1 MWKPTFGAQLP
12 SKSESWRCENE
23 PLVRDFPQS
32 LKAEDVKTD
41 LSCETYLRVCKLKM
55 WKRSFRARRTSKS
68 ECWRFEN
75 GASVRDVPQS
85 LKAEDVNKKLSC
97 ETSLNLNVEDVKTN
111 LSFETS
117 LKFCKLKMWKRSFR
131 VRRPSESSS
140 WRCENGAFVRDL
152 PESLKAE
159 DVKAKLSCETSL
171 EIWTFKM
178 WKRSFRAQL
187 PSESAS
193 WRCKNKAFVRN
204 FPSSLK
210 AEDVKAKLSCETIP
224 QNLNV
229 EVEDVK
235 TELWCATSLRV
246 CNLKAW
252 KRSFRAWRPSKY
264 HCWRCENEV
273 FMRDFLQSLQ
283 AEDVKTNLS
292 FDTSLRVCKLKMWK
306 RTFRARLPSKS
317 ESWRCENEAFMR
329 DIPQSLKAE
338 DVKMELSCET
348 SLKVWKLKMW
358 KPSFRARGLS
368 KSERWRCENE
378 AFVQDFLQSLKA
390 EDVKAKLS
398 CEMSLKIRTLKM
410 WKRSFR
416 ARLPSESASWKRE
429 SEAFMRDVPQN
440 LNVEDV
446 KIKLLCKTSLKVCK
460 LKMWKRTFRAR
471 RPSKS
476 EHWRCANEAFVRD
489 LPQNLHV
496 EDVKAKLSCENPS
509 KSESWRCESEAFVR
523 EVPPN
528 LNVEDVKT
536 NLSCKTSFRFCKLK
550 MWKRTFRARLPSE
563 SASWRCESKAFV
575 RDLPQNLNVEERKTK
590 LSCEPSLRV
599 CKLKP
604 WMRSFRARRPSKSK
618 CWRCENK
625 AFVQDFPQSLQAE
638 DVKTNLSCETSLK
651 IWTLKMCKRSF
662 RARRPSKSERWRCES
677 EAFVRDFPQSL
688 KAGDVNAKLSC
699 ETSLKIWTLQ
709 MWKRSFRARRP
720 SKSECWRKE
729 NEAFLRDVPQNLNV
743 EDVTTKLSCETFLRV
758 GKLKMWKRSFRAR
771 LPWKSERWRCEN
783 EAFVRDFPQSLKAE
797 DVKTNLSCETSL
809 KIWTLKM
816 WKRSFRARRP
826 SKSESWRCE
835 SEAFVRDIP
844 QNLKIWNRSFRAGL
858 PSESASWRC
867 ESEAFV
873 WDVPQSLRAEDV
885 KTELSCEICLK
896 VWKLKMWKRSFRA
909 RCPSKSERWR
919 CENEAFVQNFLQ
931 SLQAEEVKAKLSCET
946 SLKIWTLKM
955 WKRSFRARHPSKSE
969 SWRCENKVFVRD
981 FPQSRKAEDVKTKL
995 SCEPSLKI
1003 WMLKTCKR
1011 SFGARHPSKS
1021 ASWRCECEAFV
1032 RDLPFTVCKF
1042 KMWMRS
1048 FRARIPSK
1056 SERWRCENEAFVR
1069 DFPQSL
1075 QAEDVKAKLSWETSL
1090 KIWTLKMWKWNFRA
1104 RIPSKSERWRCEN
1117 KAFVQ
1122 NFLQSLQAEDVK
1134 AKLSCETSLKIWML
1148 KTCRC
1153 ENEAFVLDVPQ
1164 NLNVEDMKM
1173 KLSCETSSESESW
1186 SLRQS
1191 LQVEDRKTK
1200 WHPFALTY
1208 LCCGVKICYTEVWLS
1223 DFLRWCDMKI
1233 RWWWRWWRWW
1243 WWWWWWWW
1251 CCCWWFATLK
1261 Q

>member
-1 MWKPTFGAQLP
+1 MWKRSFHARLP
-12 SKSESWRCENE
+12 SESASWRCEDE
-23 PLVRDFPQS
+23 PFVRHFSQS
-32 LKAEDVKTD
+32 LQAEDVKTD
-41 LSCETYLRVCKLKM
+41 LSCETSFKVWKLKM
-55 WKRSFRARRTSKS
+55 WKRSFHARHPSKS
-68 ECWRFEN
+68 E
-75 GASVRDVPQS
+75 
-85 LKAEDVNKKLSC
+85 
-97 ETSLNLNVEDVKTN
+97 
-111 LSFETS
+111 
-117 LKFCKLKMWKRSFR
+117 
-131 VRRPSESSS
+131 S
-140 WRCENGAFVRDL
+140 WRCENGAFVRDV
-152 PESLKAE
+152 P
-159 DVKAKLSCETSL
+159 
-171 EIWTFKM
+171 
-178 WKRSFRAQL
+178 
-187 PSESAS
+187 
-193 WRCKNKAFVRN
+193 
-204 FPSSLK
+204 
-210 AEDVKAKLSCETIP
+210 
-224 QNLNV
+224 
-229 EVEDVK
+229 
-235 TELWCATSLRV
+235 
-246 CNLKAW
+246 
-252 KRSFRAWRPSKY
+252 
-264 HCWRCENEV
+264 
-273 FMRDFLQSLQ
+273 
-283 AEDVKTNLS
+283 
-292 FDTSLRVCKLKMWK
+292 
-306 RTFRARLPSKS
+306 
-317 ESWRCENEAFMR
+317 
-329 DIPQSLKAE
+329 
-338 DVKMELSCET
+338 
-348 SLKVWKLKMW
+348 
-358 KPSFRARGLS
+358 
-368 KSERWRCENE
+368 
-378 AFVQDFLQSLKA
+378 QSLKA

-398 CEMSLKIRTLKM
+398 CERSLKIWTLKM

-416 ARLPSESASWKRE
+416 ARL
-429 SEAFMRDVPQN
+429 
-440 LNVEDV
+440 
-446 KIKLLCKTSLKVCK
+446 
-460 LKMWKRTFRAR
+460 
-471 RPSKS
+471 
-476 EHWRCANEAFVRD
+476 
-489 LPQNLHV
+489 
-496 EDVKAKLSCENPS
+496 PS

-523 EVPPN
+523 DVPQNPN
-528 LNVEDVKT
+528 VEDVKTKLSCKTSFRVCKLKTWKRSFRARRPSKSKRWRCENKAFVQDFPQSLQAEDVKT
-536 NLSCKTSFRFCKLK
+536 NLSCETSLKIWTLKMCKRSFRARPPSKSACWRCESEAFVRESLKVWKLKMWKRSFRARGPSKSECWRCENEPFVQDFLQILQAEDVKTDLSCETSFKVCKLK
-550 MWKRTFRARLPSE
+550 MWKQIFRARLPSE

-826 SKSESWRCE
+826 SQSESWRCE

-969 SWRCENKVFVRD
+969 SWRCENEPFLRD

-1173 KLSCETSSESESW
+1173 KLSCET
-1186 SLRQS
+1186 
-1191 LQVEDRKTK
+1191 
-1200 WHPFALTY
+1200 
-1208 LCCGVKICYTEVWLS
+1208 
-1223 DFLRWCDMKI
+1223 FLRVWKLKPPSEPAS
-1233 RWWWRWWRWW
+1233 WR
-1243 WWWWWWWW
+1243 
-1251 CCCWWFATLK
+1251 
-1261 Q
+1261 